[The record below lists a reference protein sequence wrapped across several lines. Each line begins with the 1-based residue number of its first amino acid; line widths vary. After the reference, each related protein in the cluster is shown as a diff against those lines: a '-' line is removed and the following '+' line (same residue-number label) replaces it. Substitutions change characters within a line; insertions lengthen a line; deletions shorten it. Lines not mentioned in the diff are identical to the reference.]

1 MDSRLTMRRGAAPA
15 LVAVVAL
22 MLSGCS
28 PSGLDETLT
37 TAVSDAISAGA
48 SAQLGLEL
56 SEQDQILAGT
66 LTALLGDMEQAL
78 ADTER
83 ELQMHQTSDPENA
96 EYRADALLEVRESL
110 EAVHIALAGDKTTA
124 LTELTASVEQLRELE
139 GGG

>member
-1 MDSRLTMRRGAAPA
+1 
-15 LVAVVAL
+15 
-22 MLSGCS
+22 
-28 PSGLDETLT
+28 
-37 TAVSDAISAGA
+37 
-48 SAQLGLEL
+48 
-56 SEQDQILAGT
+56 
-66 LTALLGDMEQAL
+66 MEQAL